1 MRDRLMVLSVLIPV
15 AFGLA
20 ACGGNDKGEGVA
32 SGNRHPSSAAS
43 AGGNAKMN
51 PQDAQLKFAQC
62 MRENG
67 VNVPD
72 PEPGQPARIEDTSGD
87 KAKLES
93 ATKKCQPI
101 LQQGGGLMNPSD
113 PKIQD
118 ALLKF
123 TRCMREHGVDIPD
136 PGPDGKMQVPSG
148 SQAKLQEAQQQCQQF
163 LPGGGPK

>member
-1 MRDRLMVLSVLIPV
+1 MRNRAMVLLVLVPAV
-15 AFGLA
+15 MGLS
-20 ACGGNDKGEGVA
+20 ACGGDNKGKDVA
-32 SGNRHPSSAAS
+32 SGGGNVSAS
-43 AGGNAKMN
+43 ATPGANAPIN
-51 PQDAQLKFAQC
+51 PQDAQVKFAQC

-72 PEPGQPARIEDTSGD
+72 PQPGQPARIEDTSGD

-93 ATKKCQPI
+93 ATKKCQPV
-101 LQQGGGLMNPSD
+101 LQQGGGMINPSD
-113 PKIQD
+113 PKVQD

-123 TRCMREHGVDIPD
+123 TKCMREHGVNIPD

-148 SQAKLQEAQQQCQQF
+148 SQAKLQAAQQQCQQF